1 MFEKIFLMISIIKP
15 YKTIKFLWKKTGF
28 RGRPFLIITKEQLQ
42 LYLQYNFT
50 FPKIAKIL
58 LVCESTIKR
67 RFQEFGLSVGDTYSD
82 ISDGELDSVIRNN
95 ISKFPNCAYSGMNGL
110 HLSQSLRITEKRIRN
125 SIKRVDPEGLFV
137 RNLQIKVVQRRS
149 YKVPGILAFWHIDG
163 YHKVIRW
170 VVRGSFS
177 VCINRRST
185 LLPTMFFLYF
195 VFVDKS

>member
-1 MFEKIFLMISIIKP
+1 M
-15 YKTIKFLWKKTGF
+15 KKTGF

-58 LVCESTIKR
+58 LVSESTIKR
-67 RFQEFGLSVGDTYSD
+67 CFQEFGFSLGDTYSD
-82 ISDGELDSVIRNN
+82 ISDGELDRVIRNN
-95 ISKFPNCAYSGMNGL
+95 ISKFPNCAYRGMNGL

-125 SIKRVDPEGLFV
+125 SIKKVDPERVFV

-149 YKVPGILAFWHIDG
+149 YKVPGILALWHIDG
-163 YHKVIRW
+163 YRKIIRW

-177 VCINRRST
+177 ICINRRST
-185 LLPTMFFLYF
+185 LLPTMLFLYF